1 MDEAY
6 QVSGQI
12 DLVYFVQALNQP
24 FLVEKCIKHMKIAL
38 GENIVKSSVILAS
51 FGNTI
56 SDKEDYEDSM
66 D

>member
-1 MDEAY
+1 
-6 QVSGQI
+6 
-12 DLVYFVQALNQP
+12 
-24 FLVEKCIKHMKIAL
+24 MKIAL